1 MILHL
6 NLVMN
11 SCLPSLFHVP
21 HEFLPQFY
29 FSRRKKI
36 LDSNNRV
43 LEMER
48 WLGSKIAQCSCRGV
62 VFSSPHHVK
71 QLITTWKMKIWDS
84 DGPLSTLHST
94 HLHAHIHS
102 HTCIHT
108 MKNNFKQ
115 NKNTHEHQDYGIEYK
130 PERNIRFL
138 FLFFI
143 YLFLFLHPKVSPP
156 SPFPNSP
163 SHLFLF
169 WVISLVI
176 ND

>member
-29 FSRRKKI
+29 LSRRKKI

-130 PERNIRFL
+130 PERNIH
-138 FLFFI
+138 FLFFCFLLI
-143 YLFLFLHPKVSPP
+143 YFCFYIPKFLLPPIFPIPHPI
-156 SPFPNSP
+156 FFYFM
-163 SHLFLF
+163 L
-169 WVISLVI
+169 
-176 ND
+176 

>member
-1 MILHL
+1 MKCIYFGQLWNCMMGQKSMILHL

-62 VFSSPHHVK
+62 VFSSPHYVR

-84 DGPLSTLHST
+84 DVPLSTLHST
-94 HLHAHIHS
+94 HLYAHIH
-102 HTCIHT
+102 TYAYTQWKI
-108 MKNNFKQ
+108 
-115 NKNTHEHQDYGIEYK
+115 
-130 PERNIRFL
+130 
-138 FLFFI
+138 
-143 YLFLFLHPKVSPP
+143 
-156 SPFPNSP
+156 
-163 SHLFLF
+163 
-169 WVISLVI
+169 ISNRTKILMSTEI
-176 ND
+176 ME

>member
-1 MILHL
+1 MKCIYFGQLWNCMMGQKSMILHL

-62 VFSSPHHVK
+62 VFSSPHYVR

-84 DGPLSTLHST
+84 DVPLSTLHST
-94 HLHAHIHS
+94 HLYAHIH
-102 HTCIHT
+102 TYAYTQWKI
-108 MKNNFKQ
+108 
-115 NKNTHEHQDYGIEYK
+115 
-130 PERNIRFL
+130 
-138 FLFFI
+138 
-143 YLFLFLHPKVSPP
+143 
-156 SPFPNSP
+156 
-163 SHLFLF
+163 
-169 WVISLVI
+169 ISNRTKILMSTQI
-176 ND
+176 ME